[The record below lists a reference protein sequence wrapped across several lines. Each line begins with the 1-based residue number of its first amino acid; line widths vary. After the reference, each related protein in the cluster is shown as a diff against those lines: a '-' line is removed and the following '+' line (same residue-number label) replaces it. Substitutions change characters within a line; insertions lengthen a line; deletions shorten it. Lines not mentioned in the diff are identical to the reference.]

1 MGVGLLYRLVS
12 VLTHG
17 NEWSRWPDGTAV
29 FVPRCTLPFAQFRRA
44 RSIDTPLPP
53 TYTKGLA
60 LCAGLVGASHASR
73 TAIERLVMDA
83 DLPMVSSTREH
94 LSKVSPESYLLK
106 ARPGGSG
113 SGAGAQMGS
122 RVGGP
127 GGVVGGASPWSD
139 TSSTLRPDRPSVEE
153 PMGRAGG
160 AGGAGGA
167 AGGAGSEAEY
177 WSQELASDSSSS
189 DSAERAAG
197 AGDVGGGGAGR
208 LPLLPPLEP
217 LGAVRPFEALD
228 QFSGGSGDG
237 QEGRDGRDEERQEG
251 QEGHGAQRGG
261 KGSRR
266 RDEGSNTRRGGPP
279 PHNSPRPFNPT
290 ALYDDDYGDDY
301 GESFVLD
308 PIRPGQRGGGSDR
321 RRRRHGRM
329 CGTGTI
335 NKGAGDSEWAINNGA

>member
-1 MGVGLLYRLVS
+1 MGSGFSFIGSSPFSPMGTNGPVGMMALPCLCRVALY
-12 VLTHG
+12 H
-17 NEWSRWPDGTAV
+17 SRRSSCAV
-29 FVPRCTLPFAQFRRA
+29 
-44 RSIDTPLPP
+44 DWHTPT

-106 ARPGGSG
+106 ARPGGTG

-139 TSSTLRPDRPSVEE
+139 TPSALRPDRPSLEE
-153 PMGRAGG
+153 PMGG

-177 WSQELASDSSSS
+177 WSQELASDSSST

-197 AGDVGGGGAGR
+197 AGDVGGGNAGR

-217 LGAVRPFEALD
+217 LAAVRPFEALD
-228 QFSGGSGDG
+228 QFNGSSGGGG
-237 QEGRDGRDEERQEG
+237 QEGMDGRDEEGQEG
-251 QEGHGAQRGG
+251 QEGHRAQRGG
-261 KGSRR
+261 GGSRR

-279 PHNSPRPFNPT
+279 PHNSPRPFNPN
-290 ALYDDDYGDDY
+290 ADYDDDY

-308 PIRPGQRGGGSDR
+308 PIRPGQRGGGGRPPPATTWSDVR
-321 RRRRHGRM
+321 NRYDQHRG
-329 CGTGTI
+329 GGQ
-335 NKGAGDSEWAINNGA
+335 